1 MGAMPGAKIVNNLRL
16 VGTAGTNKVMAGE
29 LSRLARRAT
38 LAQHLETP
46 VKEGP
51 GNLVYPFNAELA
63 ALAVRYHRTSVRVL
77 WDLFQTRAP
86 RLEPLYEDL
95 LGLMKQE
102 SRDWLARQFAISVSA
117 RGMRE
122 FAAGERQVVGT
133 VKNAIV
139 DGAKE
144 QGRTVTVDPEEPD
157 VHISVRMVE
166 DVVSVSIDL
175 AGRPMNQR
183 GYRISGGAAPLRE
196 NLAAVLVMLGRH
208 DARKELL
215 LDPMAGTGTIAV
227 EAASMADARTLWIPP
242 REPACA
248 GLRPF
253 RRLFSQ
259 PAEPL
264 FADTEPFMIANDL
277 SAEAHQLS
285 KRHVGVARVERAVQ
299 CWKGDFRGIDP
310 EQVKAACRD
319 RGMDPDR
326 GLILSNPPYGERIG
340 DPDLLRLYRDLG
352 QWCRRFQGWRAGF
365 LAINQEFEQAF
376 GFEPRIRKPLNNGPL
391 RGHFLLYD
399 FSDEMGPW
407 VQRAGSF
414 RKR

>member
-1 MGAMPGAKIVNNLRL
+1 MPGATSVNNLRL

-29 LSRLARRAT
+29 LSRLAKRAS
-38 LAQHLETP
+38 LAQRLGAP
-46 VKEGP
+46 IKEGP
-51 GNLVYPFNAELA
+51 GNLVYPFDAEVA
-63 ALAVRYHRTSVRVL
+63 ALAVRYHRTCVRVL

-144 QGRTVTVDPEEPD
+144 QGRTVTVDPEQPD
-157 VHISVRMVE
+157 VYISVRMVE
-166 DVVSVSIDL
+166 EVVSVSIDL

-183 GYRISGGAAPLRE
+183 GYRVSGGAAPLRE
-196 NLAAVLVMLGRH
+196 NLAAVLVMLSRH
-208 DARKELL
+208 DARKEVL

-227 EAASMADARTLWIPP
+227 EAACMADARTLWIPP

-253 RRLFSQ
+253 RRIFAQ

-264 FADTEPFMIANDL
+264 FADTTSFVIANEL
-277 SAEAHQLS
+277 IPEAHRLS
-285 KRHVGVARVERAVQ
+285 KRHVGRSRVENSVQ
-299 CWKGDFRGIDP
+299 CWQGDFRGIEP
-310 EQVKAACRD
+310 EQVKAACRE

-340 DPDLLRLYRDLG
+340 DRDLLRLYRDLG
-352 QWCRRFQGWRAGF
+352 QLCRRFRGWRAAF
-365 LAINQEFEQAF
+365 LVVNPEFQEAF
-376 GFEPRIRKPLNNGPL
+376 GLEPRIKKPLNNGPL
-391 RGHFLLYD
+391 RGQFLLYD
-399 FSDEMGPW
+399 F
-407 VQRAGSF
+407 
-414 RKR
+414 

>member
-1 MGAMPGAKIVNNLRL
+1 MGAMPGATLVNNLRL

-29 LSRLARRAT
+29 LSRLAKRAT
-38 LAQHLETP
+38 LADRLGKP
-46 VKEGP
+46 RKEGP
-51 GNLVYPFNAELA
+51 GNLVYPFDTDVA
-63 ALAVRYHRTSVRVL
+63 ALAVRYHRTCVRVL

-95 LGLMKQE
+95 LSLMKEE
-102 SRDWLARQFAISVSA
+102 SRDWLARQFSISVSA

-139 DGAKE
+139 EGART
-144 QGRTVTVDPEEPD
+144 QGRAVTVDPDEPD
-157 VHISVRMVE
+157 VYVSVRMVE
-166 DVVSVSIDL
+166 DVVTVSIDL

-183 GYRISGGAAPLRE
+183 GYRVSGGPAPLRE

-208 DARKELL
+208 DARKEVLF
-215 LDPMAGTGTIAV
+215 DPMAGTGTIAV
-227 EAASMADARTLWIPP
+227 EAACMADARTLWIPP

-253 RRLFSQ
+253 RRIFAQ

-264 FADTEPFMIANDL
+264 FADTAAFVIANEL
-277 SAEAHQLS
+277 SPEAHRLS
-285 KRHVGVARVERAVQ
+285 KRHVGRSRVESVVQ
-299 CWKGDFRGIDP
+299 CRQGDFRAIDP
-310 EQVKAACRD
+310 DEVRQACRE

-340 DPDLLRLYRDLG
+340 DPDLSRLYRELG
-352 QWCRRFQGWRAGF
+352 QWCRRFRGWRAGF
-365 LAINQEFEQAF
+365 LVVNREFEEAF
-376 GFEPRIRKPLNNGPL
+376 GQEPRIRKPLSNGPL
-391 RGHFLLYD
+391 RGYFLLYD
-399 FSDEMGPW
+399 L
-407 VQRAGSF
+407 
-414 RKR
+414 

>member
-1 MGAMPGAKIVNNLRL
+1 MPGASIVNNLRL

-29 LSRLARRAT
+29 LSRLAKRAS
-38 LAQHLETP
+38 LAQCLGTP
-46 VKEGP
+46 AKEGP
-51 GNLVYPFNAELA
+51 GNLVYPFDAEVA

-77 WDLFQTRAP
+77 WDLFQTRAA

-102 SRDWLARQFAISVSA
+102 SRDWLARQFSISVTA

-144 QGRTVTVDPEEPD
+144 QGRTVSVDPEEPD

-183 GYRISGGAAPLRE
+183 GYRISGGTAPLRE
-196 NLAAVLVMLGRH
+196 NLAAVLVMLGRY
-208 DARKELL
+208 DARQELL
-215 LDPMAGTGTIAV
+215 FDPMAGTGTIAV
-227 EAASMADARTLWIPP
+227 EAACMADARTLWVPP

-253 RRLFSQ
+253 RRIFAQ

-264 FADTEPFMIANDL
+264 FADTKSFVIANEL
-277 SAEAHQLS
+277 SPEGHRLS
-285 KRHVGVARVERAVQ
+285 KRHVGVARVEDSVQ
-299 CWKGDFRGIDP
+299 CWQGDFRAIEP
-310 EQVKAACRD
+310 EEVKAACRA
-319 RGMDPDR
+319 RGLDPHR

-340 DPDLLRLYRDLG
+340 DRDLLRLYRDLG
-352 QWCRRFQGWRAGF
+352 QWCRRFRGWRAAF
-365 LAINQEFEQAF
+365 LVGNQEFEAAF
-376 GFEPRIRKPLNNGPL
+376 GVEPRIRKPLNNGPL

-399 FSDEMGPW
+399 C
-407 VQRAGSF
+407 
-414 RKR
+414 